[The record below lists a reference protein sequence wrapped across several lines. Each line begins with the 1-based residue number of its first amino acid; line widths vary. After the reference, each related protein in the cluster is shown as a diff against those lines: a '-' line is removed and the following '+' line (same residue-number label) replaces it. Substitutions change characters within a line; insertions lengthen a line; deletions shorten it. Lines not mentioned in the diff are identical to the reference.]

1 MKLKSAYLDLPVSNL
16 WIIFTREKDQVSSLK
31 LRTNPK
37 FEQDKR
43 AKR

>member
-16 WIIFTREKDQVSSLK
+16 WIYYKDQVSSLK
-31 LRTNPK
+31 QRTNPK